1 MLTPAVFSLMLPA
14 IVDLP
19 PEPVCIVWR
28 RLYYPARDG
37 YCWYFFC
44 KAPLSD
50 VERIVH
56 HDQIAMGLPNEDYQV
71 RRG

>member
-1 MLTPAVFSLMLPA
+1 MLTPAVFSLILPA
-14 IVDLP
+14 IV
-19 PEPVCIVWR
+19 EAPVDPVVVIWR
-28 RLYYPARDG
+28 RVHL
-37 YCWYFFC
+37 CWHFFC

-56 HDQIAMGLPNEDYQV
+56 HDQIEMGLPNEDYEV